1 VKANLLDWLLERIGL
16 VIFVVVFLVQIL
28 RGLLQARRAAPPPST
43 SKPDAL
49 EEERRV
55 QDIQAEIRRRIAE
68 RRGGAAPAA
77 PAAAPEAPVAR
88 EAAPGA
94 PPAPEAPAADP
105 FEPMRRMMRDFEE
118 QAREMERKI
127 SGEEP
132 AAAAPP
138 PPLAPVP
145 AAARV
150 RSEELERQ
158 RVLAEQLA
166 ALEAERAAVRRRA
179 EEAAAPVP
187 ARGMAVRGSVRLVE
201 ELRDPGALR
210 RAVLLREVLGT
221 PVGLR

>member
-77 PAAAPEAPVAR
+77 APEAPVAR
-88 EAAPGA
+88 EAAPAA
-94 PPAPEAPAADP
+94 PPAPEAPSADP

-127 SGEEP
+127 SGEQP
-132 AAAAPP
+132 APAAPP
-138 PPLAPVP
+138 PPLAP

-158 RVLAEQLA
+158 RGLAEQLA
-166 ALEAERAAVRRRA
+166 ALEAERAEVRRRA
-179 EEAAAPVP
+179 EEAAAPAP

>member
-16 VIFVVVFLVQIL
+16 VIFVVIFLVQIL

-68 RRGGAAPAA
+68 RRGGSAPA
-77 PAAAPEAPVAR
+77 PAPEAPVAR
-88 EAAPGA
+88 EAAPAA
-94 PPAPEAPAADP
+94 PPAPESPSADP

-118 QAREMERKI
+118 KAREMERKI
-127 SGEEP
+127 SGEESVP
-132 AAAAPP
+132 AAPP
-138 PPLAPVP
+138 PPLAP
-145 AAARV
+145 AAASV

-166 ALEAERAAVRRRA
+166 ALEAERGAVRRRV
-179 EEAAAPVP
+179 EEAAAPAV
-187 ARGMAVRGSVRLVE
+187 ARGIAARGSGRLAT

>member
-1 VKANLLDWLLERIGL
+1 MKANLLDWLLERIGL
-16 VIFVVVFLVQIL
+16 VIFVVIFLVQIL

-77 PAAAPEAPVAR
+77 APEAPVAR
-88 EAAPGA
+88 EAAPVA
-94 PPAPEAPAADP
+94 PSAPEAPSADP

-145 AAARV
+145 VAASV
-150 RSEELERQ
+150 RSDELERQ

-179 EEAAAPVP
+179 EEAAAS
-187 ARGMAVRGSVRLVE
+187 AAVRAAGVARASGRLVE

>member
-16 VIFVVVFLVQIL
+16 VIFVVIFLVQIL

-77 PAAAPEAPVAR
+77 APEAPVAR
-88 EAAPGA
+88 EAAPVA
-94 PPAPEAPAADP
+94 PPVPEAPSTDP

-132 AAAAPP
+132 APAAAPP
-138 PPLAPVP
+138 PVMP
-145 AAARV
+145 AAVSARAA
-150 RSEELERQ
+150 ELERQ
-158 RVLAEQLA
+158 RLLAEQLA
-166 ALEAERAAVRRRA
+166 TLQAERAAVRRRA
-179 EEAAAPVP
+179 EEAAAT
-187 ARGMAVRGSVRLVE
+187 AAVRAAGVARASGRLVE

>member
-1 VKANLLDWLLERIGL
+1 MKANLLDWLLERIGL
-16 VIFVVVFLVQIL
+16 VIFVVIFLVQIV
-28 RGLLQARRAAPPPST
+28 RGLLQARRAAPPPAS

-77 PAAAPEAPVAR
+77 APEAPVAR
-88 EAAPGA
+88 EAAPA
-94 PPAPEAPAADP
+94 APPPAPEAPPADA
-105 FEPMRRMMRDFEE
+105 FEPLRRMMRDLED
-118 QAREMERKI
+118 QAREVERKI
-127 SGEEP
+127 AGEEP
-132 AAAAPP
+132 APAAAPP
-138 PPLAPVP
+138 PLAPLA
-145 AAARV
+145 ASV

-166 ALEAERAAVRRRA
+166 ALEAERAAARRRA
-179 EEAAAPVP
+179 EEAAASV
-187 ARGMAVRGSVRLVE
+187 AVRAAGVARASIRLGDD
-201 ELRDPGALR
+201 LRDPGALR

>member
-16 VIFVVVFLVQIL
+16 VIFVVIFVVQIV
-28 RGLLQARRAAPPPST
+28 RGLLQARRAAPPPAS

-68 RRGGAAPAA
+68 RRGGGAPAS
-77 PAAAPEAPVAR
+77 APEAPVAPAAR
-88 EAAPGA
+88 EV
-94 PPAPEAPAADP
+94 APAAPPPAEPAPADP
-105 FEPMRRMMRDFEE
+105 LDPMRRMMRDFEE
-118 QAREMERKI
+118 QMREVERKI
-127 SGEEP
+127 TGEE
-132 AAAAPP
+132 AAPASAP
-138 PPLAPVP
+138 PPLAP
-145 AAARV
+145 AASSL

-166 ALEAERAAVRRRA
+166 ALEAERAAARRRA
-179 EEAAAPVP
+179 EEVAAA
-187 ARGMAVRGSVRLVE
+187 GAVRAAGVARASTRLGDD
-201 ELRDPGALR
+201 LRDPGALR